1 MRIVRRKARYRGDA
15 QDPGG
20 LVRCAAVKIVLGQ
33 PADQPVAAEEQR
45 QRLNDGRLAAV
56 VRADQNGMTT
66 QRNVR
71 RPYPTETAD
80 FQTDDVHGGLPPI
93 S

>member
-1 MRIVRRKARYRGDA
+1 MRVVGRKARYRGDA
-15 QDPGG
+15 QDAGG
-20 LVRCAAVKIVLGQ
+20 LVRRAAVKIMLGQ
-33 PADQPVAAEEQR
+33 AAHQPVAAEQQR

-56 VRADQNGMTT
+56 VRPDQNGMTA
-66 QRNVR
+66 QRNIC
-71 RPYPTETAD
+71 RPHPTEAAD